1 MRNEAKEAPQGRILI
16 VDDDLSSLRL
26 LTEILTERGYVVHPT
41 SCGEMALRFVESSL
55 PDLILLDIKMP
66 GLNGFEVCRR
76 LKADDRTLAI
86 PVIFITGLGD
96 LADKVKGFQA
106 GGVDY
111 LTKPLQLEEVLVRV
125 QTHLTLHALRNEL
138 SRQNSQLQQEISE
151 RRRAAEAVRQQLNF
165 QQTMMDTIPSPI
177 FYKDRQGRYLG
188 CNAAFES
195 YIGRPRAEVIGRTVY
210 DIAPK
215 ELADLYHEADQA
227 LFQTPGV
234 QRYEAQV
241 RYADGS
247 FHEVFFTKGTFTDL
261 DGNVAGLVGVMLD
274 ITERRR
280 VEQELERYHDHLED
294 LVAERTAELAR
305 ANDQLTT
312 EIEERRRAEAA
323 LQAASEKLK
332 FFAYSVAHDL
342 KSPAIGIHGLTKRL
356 SRHTRDVLDD
366 KGKLYCD
373 QILRVSEHIAALVD
387 KVNVYI
393 SAKEARLSIEKVNV
407 GEILQMLKEEFS
419 AQLSLRRIDWRV
431 PETTIE
437 VNADR
442 LSLMRAFRNFVD
454 NSLKYGG
461 ERLTRIV
468 MSYEESEDFHIFS
481 VSDDG
486 KGLKA
491 EDCEKIFGVFQRN
504 ETSRGVEGA
513 GLGLTIVREIAARHG
528 GSVWVEPR
536 TRKGTT
542 FYLSIARQL

>member
-1 MRNEAKEAPQGRILI
+1 MRNVDKEALQGRILI

-26 LTEILTERGYVVHPT
+26 LAEILTERGYVVHPT
-41 SCGEMALRFVESSL
+41 SCGEMALRFVESTL

-76 LKADDRTLAI
+76 LKADERTLAI

-96 LADKVKGFQA
+96 LADKMKGFQA

-138 SRQNSQLQQEISE
+138 SRQNSQLQQEISD
-151 RRRAAEAVRQQLNF
+151 RRRAVEAVRQQLNF

-195 YIGRPRAEVIGRTVY
+195 YIGHPRADVIGRTVY

-215 ELADLYHEADQA
+215 ELADLYHETDQA
-227 LFQTPGV
+227 LFQAPGV

-261 DGNVAGLVGVMLD
+261 EGNVAGLVGVMLD
-274 ITERRR
+274 ITERKR

-323 LQAASEKLK
+323 LQEASEKLK

-342 KSPAIGIHGLTKRL
+342 KSPAVGIHGLTKRL

-468 MSYEESEDFHIFS
+468 TSYEESADFHIFS

-528 GSVWVEPR
+528 GRVWVEPR

>member
-76 LKADDRTLAI
+76 LKADERTLAM

-151 RRRAAEAVRQQLNF
+151 RQRAAEAVRQQLNF

-195 YIGRPRAEVIGRTVY
+195 YIGRPRTEVIGRTVY

-261 DGNVAGLVGVMLD
+261 EGNVAGLVGVMLD

-431 PETTIE
+431 PETTVE

-461 ERLTRIV
+461 ERLSRI
-468 MSYEESEDFHIFS
+468 MTSYEESEDFHIFS

-542 FYLSIARQL
+542 FYLSIARKL

>member
-1 MRNEAKEAPQGRILI
+1 MHDKDMEATQGRILI

-26 LTEILTERGYVVHPT
+26 LTEILTERGHVVHPT
-41 SCGEMALRFVESSL
+41 SCGEMALRFVESTL

-76 LKADDRTLAI
+76 LKADARTLAI

-125 QTHLTLHALRNEL
+125 QTHLTLHALRNKL

-151 RRRAAEAVRQQLNF
+151 RWRAAEAVRQQLNF

-188 CNAAFES
+188 SNAAFES
-195 YIGRPRAEVIGRTVY
+195 YIGRPRADILGRTVH
-210 DIAPK
+210 DIAPR
-215 ELADLYHEADQA
+215 ELADLYYEADQA
-227 LFQTPGV
+227 LFQAPGV

-247 FHEVFFTKGTFTDL
+247 YHDVFFTKGTFTDL
-261 DGNVAGLVGVMLD
+261 EGNVAGLVGVMLD
-274 ITERRR
+274 ITERKR
-280 VEQELERYHDHLED
+280 VEEELERYHNHLED

-323 LQAASEKLK
+323 LQEASEKLK

-366 KGKLYCD
+366 KGRLYCD

-431 PETTIE
+431 PETIVE

-442 LSLMRAFRNFVD
+442 LSLMRVFRNFVD

-461 ERLTRIV
+461 ERLSRIV
-468 MSYEESEDFHIFS
+468 TSYEESEDFHIFS

>member
-261 DGNVAGLVGVMLD
+261 EGNVAGLVGVMLD

-461 ERLTRIV
+461 ERLTRIA

>member
-76 LKADDRTLAI
+76 LKADERTLAI

-261 DGNVAGLVGVMLD
+261 EGNVAGLVGVMLD

-356 SRHTRDVLDD
+356 SRHTREVLDD

-461 ERLTRIV
+461 ERLTRIA

>member
-1 MRNEAKEAPQGRILI
+1 MCNEAKEAPQGRILI

-41 SCGEMALRFVESSL
+41 SCGEMALRFVESTL
-55 PDLILLDIKMP
+55 LDLILLDIKMP

-76 LKADDRTLAI
+76 LKADERTLAI

-111 LTKPLQLEEVLVRV
+111 LTKPLQLEEVLARV

-195 YIGRPRAEVIGRTVY
+195 YIGRPRTEVIGRTVY

-215 ELADLYHEADQA
+215 ELADHYHEADQA

-261 DGNVAGLVGVMLD
+261 EGNVAGLVGVMLD

-431 PETTIE
+431 PETTVE

-461 ERLTRIV
+461 ERLSRI
-468 MSYEESEDFHIFS
+468 MTSYEESEDFHIFS

>member
-76 LKADDRTLAI
+76 LKADDRTLGI

-261 DGNVAGLVGVMLD
+261 EGNVAGLVGVMLD

-356 SRHTRDVLDD
+356 SRHTREVLDD

-461 ERLTRIV
+461 ERLTRIA

>member
-55 PDLILLDIKMP
+55 PELILLDIKMP

-76 LKADDRTLAI
+76 LKADDRTLGI

-261 DGNVAGLVGVMLD
+261 EGNVAGLVGVMLD

-356 SRHTRDVLDD
+356 SRHTREVLDD

-461 ERLTRIV
+461 ERLTRIA

>member
-151 RRRAAEAVRQQLNF
+151 RRRAVEAVRQQLNF

-195 YIGRPRAEVIGRTVY
+195 YIGRPRTEVIGRTVY

-215 ELADLYHEADQA
+215 ELADHYHAADQA

-442 LSLMRAFRNFVD
+442 LCLMRAFRNFVD

>member
-41 SCGEMALRFVESSL
+41 SCGEMALRFVEATL

-261 DGNVAGLVGVMLD
+261 EGNVAGLVGVMLD

-461 ERLTRIV
+461 ERLTRIA

-542 FYLSIARQL
+542 FYLSIARKL

>member
-261 DGNVAGLVGVMLD
+261 EGNVAGLVGVMLD

-356 SRHTRDVLDD
+356 SRHTREVLDD

-461 ERLTRIV
+461 ERLTRIA

>member
-76 LKADDRTLAI
+76 LKADERTLAM

-151 RRRAAEAVRQQLNF
+151 RQRAAEAVRQQLNF

-195 YIGRPRAEVIGRTVY
+195 YIGRPRTEVIGRTVY

-227 LFQTPGV
+227 LFQTP
-234 QRYEAQV
+234 AFS
-241 RYADGS
+241 A
-247 FHEVFFTKGTFTDL
+247 TKLRFAMPT
-261 DGNVAGLVGVMLD
+261 
-274 ITERRR
+274 
-280 VEQELERYHDHLED
+280 
-294 LVAERTAELAR
+294 
-305 ANDQLTT
+305 
-312 EIEERRRAEAA
+312 
-323 LQAASEKLK
+323 AASMR
-332 FFAYSVAHDL
+332 SS
-342 KSPAIGIHGLTKRL
+342 SPKAP
-356 SRHTRDVLDD
+356 SR
-366 KGKLYCD
+366 
-373 QILRVSEHIAALVD
+373 
-387 KVNVYI
+387 
-393 SAKEARLSIEKVNV
+393 
-407 GEILQMLKEEFS
+407 
-419 AQLSLRRIDWRV
+419 
-431 PETTIE
+431 
-437 VNADR
+437 
-442 LSLMRAFRNFVD
+442 
-454 NSLKYGG
+454 
-461 ERLTRIV
+461 
-468 MSYEESEDFHIFS
+468 
-481 VSDDG
+481 
-486 KGLKA
+486 
-491 EDCEKIFGVFQRN
+491 
-504 ETSRGVEGA
+504 TSRA
-513 GLGLTIVREIAARHG
+513 TLPD
-528 GSVWVEPR
+528 W
-536 TRKGTT
+536 
-542 FYLSIARQL
+542 

>member
-41 SCGEMALRFVESSL
+41 SCGEMALRFVESTL
-55 PDLILLDIKMP
+55 LDLILLDIKMP

-76 LKADDRTLAI
+76 LKADERTLAI

-261 DGNVAGLVGVMLD
+261 EGNVAGLVGVMLD

-356 SRHTRDVLDD
+356 SRHTREVLDD

-461 ERLTRIV
+461 ERLTRIA

>member
-261 DGNVAGLVGVMLD
+261 EGNVAGLVGVMLD

-431 PETTIE
+431 PETTVE

-461 ERLTRIV
+461 ERLSRIA

>member
-76 LKADDRTLAI
+76 LKADERTVAI

-151 RRRAAEAVRQQLNF
+151 RRRAVEAVRQQLNF

-195 YIGRPRAEVIGRTVY
+195 YIGRPRTEVIGRTVY

-419 AQLSLRRIDWRV
+419 AQLSLRCIDWRV

-461 ERLTRIV
+461 ERLTSIV
-468 MSYEESEDFHIFS
+468 MSYE
-481 VSDDG
+481 
-486 KGLKA
+486 
-491 EDCEKIFGVFQRN
+491 
-504 ETSRGVEGA
+504 
-513 GLGLTIVREIAARHG
+513 
-528 GSVWVEPR
+528 
-536 TRKGTT
+536 
-542 FYLSIARQL
+542 

>member
-1 MRNEAKEAPQGRILI
+1 
-16 VDDDLSSLRL
+16 
-26 LTEILTERGYVVHPT
+26 
-41 SCGEMALRFVESSL
+41 
-55 PDLILLDIKMP
+55 
-66 GLNGFEVCRR
+66 
-76 LKADDRTLAI
+76 
-86 PVIFITGLGD
+86 
-96 LADKVKGFQA
+96 
-106 GGVDY
+106 
-111 LTKPLQLEEVLVRV
+111 
-125 QTHLTLHALRNEL
+125 
-138 SRQNSQLQQEISE
+138 
-151 RRRAAEAVRQQLNF
+151 
-165 QQTMMDTIPSPI
+165 
-177 FYKDRQGRYLG
+177 
-188 CNAAFES
+188 
-195 YIGRPRAEVIGRTVY
+195 
-210 DIAPK
+210 
-215 ELADLYHEADQA
+215 
-227 LFQTPGV
+227 
-234 QRYEAQV
+234 
-241 RYADGS
+241 
-247 FHEVFFTKGTFTDL
+247 
-261 DGNVAGLVGVMLD
+261 MLD

>member
-76 LKADDRTLAI
+76 LKADDRTLGI

-261 DGNVAGLVGVMLD
+261 EGNVAGLVGVMLD

-461 ERLTRIV
+461 ERLTRIA

>member
-261 DGNVAGLVGVMLD
+261 EGNVAGLVGVMLD
-274 ITERRR
+274 ITERKR

-461 ERLTRIV
+461 ERLTRIA

>member
-261 DGNVAGLVGVMLD
+261 EGNVAGLVGVMLD

-356 SRHTRDVLDD
+356 SRHTREVLDD

-431 PETTIE
+431 PETTVE

-461 ERLTRIV
+461 ERLTRIA

>member
-55 PDLILLDIKMP
+55 PELILLDIKMP

-261 DGNVAGLVGVMLD
+261 EGNVAGLVGVMLD

-461 ERLTRIV
+461 ERLTRIA

>member
-76 LKADDRTLAI
+76 LKTDERTLAI

-261 DGNVAGLVGVMLD
+261 EGNVAGLVGVMLD

-342 KSPAIGIHGLTKRL
+342 KSPAIGIHGLTRRL
-356 SRHTRDVLDD
+356 SRHTREVLDD

-461 ERLTRIV
+461 ERLTRIA

>member
-76 LKADDRTLAI
+76 LKADERTLAI

-261 DGNVAGLVGVMLD
+261 EGNVAGLVGVMLD

-431 PETTIE
+431 PETTVE

-461 ERLTRIV
+461 ERLSRIA

>member
-76 LKADDRTLAI
+76 LKTDERTLAI

-261 DGNVAGLVGVMLD
+261 EGNVAGLVGVMLD

-342 KSPAIGIHGLTKRL
+342 KSPAIGIHGLTRRL
-356 SRHTRDVLDD
+356 SRHTREVLDD

-461 ERLTRIV
+461 ERLSRIV
-468 MSYEESEDFHIFS
+468 TSYEESEDFHIFS

>member
-76 LKADDRTLAI
+76 LKADERTVAI

-111 LTKPLQLEEVLVRV
+111 LTKPLQLEEVLARV

-138 SRQNSQLQQEISE
+138 SCQNSQLQQEISE

-195 YIGRPRAEVIGRTVY
+195 YIGRPRTEVIGRTVY

-261 DGNVAGLVGVMLD
+261 EGKVAGLVGVMLD

-442 LSLMRAFRNFVD
+442 LCLMRAFRNFVD

>member
-76 LKADDRTLAI
+76 LKADERTLAI

-195 YIGRPRAEVIGRTVY
+195 YIGRPRTEVIGRTVY

-261 DGNVAGLVGVMLD
+261 EGNVAGLVGVMLD

-461 ERLTRIV
+461 ERLTRIA

>member
-76 LKADDRTLAI
+76 LKTDERTLAI

-261 DGNVAGLVGVMLD
+261 EGNVAGLVGVMLD

-356 SRHTRDVLDD
+356 SRHTREVLDD

-461 ERLTRIV
+461 ERLTRIA

>member
-55 PDLILLDIKMP
+55 PELILLDIKMP

-261 DGNVAGLVGVMLD
+261 EGNVAGLVGVMLD

-356 SRHTRDVLDD
+356 SRHTREVLDD

-461 ERLTRIV
+461 ERLTRIA